1 MIYTDAE
8 LASFLSKCRAANCKN
23 EGGTAKPDLHSG
35 VYTEKEADP
44 EELEELVREARAA
57 GHTGPLILGPSRSS
71 LKHSWRD
78 DARWLEENVPEEFGP
93 PRNQPSSALC
103 VERSLCSGRLD
114 SASREETQCPPLAPE
129 SLQDAPEMLP
139 APPPTP
145 LLESGFWQRI
155 LFGNP
160 DSFVPGSEATRAL
173 QLVSDKL
180 GIGRVEDQTIE
191 TLRAAQLR
199 KLLHSRFGPSQAE
212 RIMLELWSAAPV
224 DPRAPQPGD
233 DQSHCTPG
241 VWECS
246 RSMPAWRREL
256 NDPVDGEMQWQIEN
270 GCWCG

>member
-1 MIYTDAE
+1 
-8 LASFLSKCRAANCKN
+8 
-23 EGGTAKPDLHSG
+23 
-35 VYTEKEADP
+35 
-44 EELEELVREARAA
+44 
-57 GHTGPLILGPSRSS
+57 
-71 LKHSWRD
+71 
-78 DARWLEENVPEEFGP
+78 
-93 PRNQPSSALC
+93 
-103 VERSLCSGRLD
+103 
-114 SASREETQCPPLAPE
+114 
-129 SLQDAPEMLP
+129 MLP
-139 APPPTP
+139 APPPAP
-145 LLESGFWQRI
+145 LLESGFWQTI
-155 LFGNP
+155 LCGNQ
-160 DSFVPGSEATRAL
+160 DSLVSGSEATRAL

-212 RIMLELWSAAPV
+212 RIMLELWSAAPA

-241 VWECS
+241 VWECP